1 MGPGHALGAQ
11 QILDKQSKEGAD
23 SEMPRVYPLN
33 RQNQKRLDDTSQV
46 LRGPS
51 KADMIE
57 CSRLE
62 GRRAYVG
69 RQVTGWCL

>member
-1 MGPGHALGAQ
+1 MGPGHTLGAQ
-11 QILDKQSKEGAD
+11 QILDGHRKD
-23 SEMPRVYPLN
+23 SEMLLVYLLN

-51 KADMIE
+51 QVDMIE

-62 GRRAYVG
+62 GRRAHAGWQATG
-69 RQVTGWCL
+69 RCL